1 MYIVYNLLL
10 QTNPLQM
17 DTIFNIQITPKPGG
31 GYYNPLE
38 ATEEIR
44 NMCNGKY
51 TVDEITISKPKGVLT
66 ARISVQGDGEFPL
79 TMEQMREII
88 EDSGRDWDAWF
99 GRAAGAGV
107 GVGAGADAKVS
118 LL

>member
-1 MYIVYNLLL
+1 MPY
-10 QTNPLQM
+10 T
-17 DTIFNIQITPKPGG
+17 TFNIPITPKQGG

-44 NMCNGKY
+44 NMCKDTH
-51 TVDEITISKPKGVLT
+51 TVDEITISKLKGVLT
-66 ARISVQGDGEFPL
+66 ASIDVQGDGEFPL

-88 EDSGRDWDAWF
+88 ENSGRNWDAWF
-99 GRAAGAGV
+99 DRAKGASG
-107 GVGAGADAKVS
+107 AKVS

>member
-1 MYIVYNLLL
+1 
-10 QTNPLQM
+10 M
-17 DTIFNIQITPKPGG
+17 DTTFNIPITPKQGG

-44 NMCNGKY
+44 NMCKDTH
-51 TVDEITISKPKGVLT
+51 TVDEITISRPNGVLT

-99 GRAAGAGV
+99 RRAAGAK
-107 GVGAGADAKVS
+107 GASASKAADNADIDADDDDDDDEVF
-118 LL
+118 L

>member
-1 MYIVYNLLL
+1 MPC
-10 QTNPLQM
+10 T
-17 DTIFNIQITPKPGG
+17 TFNIPITPKQGG

-38 ATEEIR
+38 ATDKIR
-44 NMCNGKY
+44 NMYKNIY
-51 TVDEITISKPKGVLT
+51 TVDEITISRPNGVLT

-99 GRAAGAGV
+99 GRAKGASGTL
-107 GVGAGADAKVS
+107 VS
-118 LL
+118 KN

>member
-1 MYIVYNLLL
+1 MPC
-10 QTNPLQM
+10 T
-17 DTIFNIQITPKPGG
+17 TFNIQITPKQGG
-31 GYYNPLE
+31 GYYNPLK

-44 NMCNGKY
+44 NMCKDTY

-66 ARISVQGDGEFPL
+66 ACIPVQGDGEFPL

-88 EDSGRDWDAWF
+88 EDSGRNWDAWF
-99 GRAAGAGV
+99 GRAKGDGAS
-107 GVGAGADAKVS
+107 GASDASDAKVS